1 MPIGDV
7 LAANRG
13 QSLGYQG
20 QSFVKKIKL
29 MNQKFII
36 LDNKLFKQKII
47 LKFDKLIKKNK
58 DFLNNKVS
66 INNPL
71 INNVFALYKQAE

>member
-7 LAANRG
+7 LAINRG
-13 QSLGYQG
+13 QGLGYQG